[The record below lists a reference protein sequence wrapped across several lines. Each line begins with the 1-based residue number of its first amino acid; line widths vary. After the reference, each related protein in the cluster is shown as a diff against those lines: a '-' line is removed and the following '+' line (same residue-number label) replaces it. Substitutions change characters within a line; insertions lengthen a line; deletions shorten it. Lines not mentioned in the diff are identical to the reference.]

1 MACKHTPYYHM
12 HYKTAQTHFTIFYGP
27 FCIQIHILYLMV
39 FKSHSA
45 YKLASA
51 GVGGHIDV
59 DTNPTLQNEKYLKY
73 ISSCDTN
80 CFILKH

>member
-1 MACKHTPYYHM
+1 
-12 HYKTAQTHFTIFYGP
+12 
-27 FCIQIHILYLMV
+27 MV

-59 DTNPTLQNEKYLKY
+59 DTNPTLQKEKYLKY